1 MIYIKDLSLSFGSQI
16 IFNNVSLSVT
26 DDQRIGLVGRN
37 GAGKSTFL
45 KIVAGLG
52 KPDSGVIT
60 ISQGF
65 KVAYM
70 PQEVVLNSPKAIFE
84 EAMVSYK
91 IIGKLRAR
99 SRELEPLLEAQDA
112 DAVQEYAA
120 IMEEMCDLSVE
131 SAEQEVTNLLL
142 GLGFKEEQLQ
152 APVDSLSLG
161 WKMRLV
167 LAQLLLQKADFYLF
181 DEPTNHLDIVAKEWF
196 LQFLR
201 DSSFGFLLVCHDRYF
216 LDEICTEIFEL
227 ERGKGTLYKGNYTHY
242 IDQKEF
248 QLEALHAAYEQQQRE
263 VSSKQ
268 KVIDKFKAGTRA
280 SVARSMQKA
289 LDKVEMIELPPRD
302 KTVKFRFDH
311 IERSGRIVLE
321 IENVSFA
328 FGEKML
334 FKDVSFKIER
344 GQKVALIASNGVGK
358 TTLFNVIIGK
368 LKALTG
374 KIEFG
379 YKVTTAVFEQDQ
391 YKALDPRKTIIE
403 EVLRAVSHKSEAQI
417 RSFLGAFLFSGDGIQ
432 KKTNVLSG
440 GERNRVSMA
449 KVLLQDANF
458 LMLDEPTNHLDMESK
473 DVLLQALQQYDGTL
487 LFVSHDQDFVNRLA
501 DHIFEL
507 TPDGVFTYAGNY
519 DSYCHQKAA
528 ANSKVDAFARH
539 VLGQDATGQKQEG
552 AATANA
558 GNKKEL
564 HNLERVIAK
573 LEQSITKIG
582 ESFADLEY
590 GTPQFE
596 AAQQKL
602 SVLEKEKAL
611 ATKQWEKLSELV

>member
-1 MIYIKDLSLSFGSQI
+1 MIYIKDLCLSFGSQI
-16 IFNNVSLSVT
+16 IFNDVCLSVT
-26 DDQRIGLVGRN
+26 DEQRIGLVGRN

-45 KIVAGLG
+45 KLVAGIG
-52 KPDSGVIT
+52 KADSGVIT

-65 KVAYM
+65 TVAYM
-70 PQEVVLNSPKAIFE
+70 PQEVVIMSSKTIFE
-84 EAMVSYK
+84 EAMGSYK
-91 IIGKLRAR
+91 TIGKLRAR
-99 SRELEPLLEAQDA
+99 SRELEPLLEAQNSE
-112 DAVQEYAA
+112 AVQEYAA
-120 IMEEMCDLSVE
+120 IMEELCDMSVE
-131 SAEQEVTNLLL
+131 SAEQEVVDLLL
-142 GLGFKEEQLQ
+142 GLGFKEAQLQ
-152 APVDSLSLG
+152 DPVDSLSLG

-196 LQFLR
+196 LEFLR
-201 DSSFGFLLVCHDRYF
+201 NASFGFLLVCHDRYF
-216 LDEICTEIFEL
+216 LDEVCTEIFEL

-242 IDQKEF
+242 RDQKEF
-248 QLEALHAAYEQQQRE
+248 QLEALYAAYEQQQRE
-263 VSSKQ
+263 VASKQ

-321 IENVSFA
+321 VENVSFA

-368 LKALTG
+368 LKPLTG
-374 KIEFG
+374 RIEFG
-379 YKVTTAVFEQDQ
+379 YQVTTAVFEQDQ
-391 YKALDPRKTIIE
+391 YKALDPRKTIID
-403 EVLRAVSHKSEAQI
+403 EVLGSVYHKTEAQI

-432 KKTNVLSG
+432 KKTSVLSG

-473 DVLLQALQQYDGTL
+473 DVLLQALQQYSGTL
-487 LFVSHDQDFVNRLA
+487 FFVSHDQDFVNRLA

-507 TPDGVFTYAGNY
+507 TPAGVFTYAGNY
-519 DSYCHQKAA
+519 DSYCQQKAA
-528 ANSKVDAFARH
+528 SHAKVDAFARH
-539 VLGQDATGQKQEG
+539 ILHKDDHVGHQSGPI
-552 AATANA
+552 A
-558 GNKKEL
+558 GSDKKKEL
-564 HNLERVIAK
+564 HALERVIAK
-573 LEQSITKIG
+573 LEQSISKVG

-602 SVLEKEKAL
+602 MVLEKEKELAL
-611 ATKQWEKLSELV
+611 KQWEKLAE

>member
-16 IFNNVSLSVT
+16 VFNNVSLSVV

-45 KIVAGLG
+45 KIVSGLA
-52 KPDSGVIT
+52 KADSGVVT
-60 ISQGF
+60 IAQGF
-65 KVAYM
+65 TVAYM
-70 PQEVVLNSPKAIFE
+70 PQEVVLNSIKTIFE
-84 EAMVSYK
+84 EAMKSYK

-99 SRELEPLLEAQDA
+99 ARELEPLLEAQDSE
-112 DAVQEYAA
+112 AVQEYAS
-120 IMEEMCDLSVE
+120 IMEELCDMPVE
-131 SAEQEVTNLLL
+131 SAEQEVVELLL
-142 GLGFKEEQLQ
+142 GLGFKEEQLL

-196 LQFLR
+196 LQFLK
-201 DSSFGFLLVCHDRYF
+201 DASFGFLLVCHDRYF
-216 LDEICTEIFEL
+216 LDQVCTEIFEL

-242 IDQKEF
+242 MDQKEF
-248 QLEALHAAYEQQQRE
+248 QLEALYAAYEQQQRE

-321 IENVSFA
+321 VENVSFG
-328 FGEKML
+328 FEQKML
-334 FKDVSFKIER
+334 FKNVSFKIER

-374 KIEFG
+374 RIEFG
-379 YKVTTAVFEQDQ
+379 HNVKSSVFEQDQ

-403 EVLRAVSHKSEAQI
+403 EVLGSVYHKTEAQI

-440 GERNRVSMA
+440 GERNRVSMV

-473 DVLLQALQQYDGTL
+473 EILLQALQNYDGTL

-507 TPDGVFTYAGNY
+507 TPEGVFAYAGNY
-519 DSYCHQKAA
+519 DSYCAQKAA
-528 ANSKVDAFARH
+528 AHEKVDAFSRH
-539 VLGQDATGQKQEG
+539 VLQTGDGSSQKTG
-552 AATANA
+552 STVSLDK
-558 GNKKEL
+558 KKEL
-564 HNLERVIAK
+564 HTIERLIAK
-573 LEQSITKIG
+573 LEQSIVKIG

-602 SVLEKEKAL
+602 TVLEKEKVA
-611 ATKQWEKLSELV
+611 AMKQWEKLTEN